1 MSNKSTPVRQRIH
14 QFQAH
19 ARGSIEAAS
28 SGSGIRTPAATAA
41 VAAGGLR
48 RKVLGRTPKRS
59 AEKQIHLQ
67 TPTQA
72 AASTEQL
79 LNTAFSSGIA
89 TPQPKPKPTAL
100 NACYTPSSLYRSA
113 GKGPITPLRQYHA
126 TPGSKSA
133 SRAKESKDA
142 AMAESFHSIAE
153 ESNMMVAVRVRPL
166 NALECTRA
174 SVTNVVQVHGSNELT
189 VQAGS
194 SADATAGVTHFFSYD
209 QVYYS
214 CDPERKNYAD
224 QVAVFAG
231 TAQPLIDTAFEG
243 YNACLFAYGQTGSGK
258 SYSMMGIEGLD
269 DAALDGNAPHAEAGI
284 IPRFC
289 HELFRRID
297 AVKDQLQ
304 VEVEVSY
311 FEIYNEKIH
320 DLLSVQQA
328 LAAVPDT
335 PVQRQ
340 ALKVREHP
348 IFGPY
353 VVDLSAHSVDSYS
366 ALRNWL
372 AVGNSQRATASTAMN
387 DKSSRSHS
395 IFNIVLNLTDLS
407 SDDGMSSDTD
417 SGTVASLRQTRRSK
431 ISLVDLAGSERIS
444 VSGSNGE
451 RIREGVSIN
460 KSLLTLGKVIAAL
473 ADSRKTGGT
482 ATPHT
487 FVPYRESVLTWLL
500 RENLGGNSKTVM
512 LATISP
518 ASLHADETLAT
529 LRYACKARSIVNRV
543 KVNESPHDKI
553 IRDLRAEVDRL
564 KSLRNEYERQR
575 RLSANNNNPPAPRKI
590 IIETSV
596 DDGEVE
602 ALRQQLAER
611 ERELNR
617 AQKSWMEKLKE
628 AEDLRKTELRMLKR
642 KGLAL
647 ELTAEQKQA
656 CLVNLTADPM
666 LSGTLFYLLP
676 PGLVRIGRGRLPGAS
691 SSGSLPD
698 IVLDGPLVALQH
710 CTIEHERPGKL
721 FVSPGSE
728 DFETYVNGELLQERR
743 QLFHGD
749 RLVIGGSHYFRISNP
764 FCSQRAKAEQQLV
777 DFQLAHQEI
786 LQKQEEQLRS
796 ELEAEKR
803 AALSRIEQERVQHAR
818 DFEER
823 LQCLELEQFKYKCNS
838 EMLETERLAL
848 AQQQQ
853 QQLQQAE
860 MPSHMSTPA
869 QKSTLLEDIQ
879 RIMLNPSEES
889 LHKTQLMVKE
899 ATQRCRQLGLK
910 HLEFRQTQSPDEF
923 GLLRTVILVVD
934 KQQSLKAEWPI
945 ARLGVWLDLQR
956 DAGPPSSSSSKT
968 ASSAS
973 TIFESVEVDWQPLD
987 AELNETLSDTHNSSR
1002 IALNLSAMKDVLLK
1016 QPLKRVLSATPH
1028 QTSTPAKQSPASGS
1042 PSAKLAQHTKR
1053 LLTYDLEED
1062 FQPAQNFPLLAQQEL
1077 HVMQRAAQR
1086 LRRHCDQTLRERE
1099 NQPVA
1104 GELAANLQDALA
1116 RLDNVLHGM
1125 HSCLAQSAEAAT
1137 TVTSPSKAQKAV
1149 RFLID

>member
-1 MSNKSTPVRQRIH
+1 MSHKSTPVRQRIQ
-14 QFQAH
+14 QFQT
-19 ARGSIEAAS
+19 RGKSTPAAS
-28 SGSGIRTPAATAA
+28 STSTSSSSDAK
-41 VAAGGLR
+41 GLR
-48 RKVLGRTPKRS
+48 RKVLTRTPRQS
-59 AEKQIHLQ
+59 GEHR
-67 TPTQA
+67 P
-72 AASTEQL
+72 EQL
-79 LNTAFSSGIA
+79 LNTAFSGSS
-89 TPQPKPKPTAL
+89 TPRMAQQAPRPKPTAL
-100 NACYTPSSLYRSA
+100 NACYTPSSLYRNTHGGGNTPSRTKTPA
-113 GKGPITPLRQYHA
+113 TKGRE
-126 TPGSKSA
+126 
-133 SRAKESKDA
+133 RE
-142 AMAESFHSIAE
+142 AMAESFQSVSE
-153 ESNMMVAVRVRPL
+153 ESNMIVAVRVRPL
-166 NALECTRA
+166 NALECTRGQ
-174 SVTNVVQVHGSNELT
+174 VTNVVQVHGNSNELT

-194 SADATAGVTHFFSYD
+194 SADASAGVTHFFSYD
-209 QVYYS
+209 EVYYS
-214 CDPERKNYAD
+214 CDPERKNFAC
-224 QVAVFAG
+224 QAKVFDG
-231 TAQPLIDTAFEG
+231 TARPLIDTAFEG

-258 SYSMMGIEGLD
+258 SYSMMGIEALD
-269 DAALDGNAPHAEAGI
+269 DAALDGGPPHDEAGI

-289 HELFRRID
+289 HELFRRIE
-297 AVKDQLQ
+297 ALKQQQQLQ

-320 DLLSVQQA
+320 DLLSVQH
-328 LAAVPDT
+328 AAAASAEST
-335 PVQRQ
+335 PVHQQQRP

-395 IFNIVLNLTDLS
+395 IFNIVLNLTDLT
-407 SDDGMSSDTD
+407 SDDGLSSDTD
-417 SGTVASLRQTRRSK
+417 SGTVSSLRQTRRSK

-473 ADSRKTGGT
+473 ADSRKAGGGGP
-482 ATPHT
+482 AGSGTPST

-518 ASLHADETLAT
+518 ASLHVDETLAT

-575 RLSANNNNPPAPRKI
+575 RISGSSNNPVPRKI

-596 DDGEVE
+596 DDTEVD

-628 AEDLRKTELRMLKR
+628 AEDQRKSELRLLKR
-642 KGLAL
+642 RGLAL

-656 CLVNLTADPM
+656 CLVNLTADPI

-676 PGLVRIGRGRLPGAS
+676 QGLVRIGRGRLPGS
-691 SSGSLPD
+691 SNSQPD

-710 CTIEHERPGKL
+710 CTIEHERGGKL
-721 FVSPGSE
+721 FVTPGSE

-764 FCSQRAKAEQQLV
+764 FCSQRGKAEQLV

-786 LQKQEEQLRS
+786 LQKQEQQLRS

-803 AALSRIEQERVQHAR
+803 AALTRIEQERAQHAR

-838 EMLETERLAL
+838 EMLETERQALAL
-848 AQQQQ
+848 AQQEHHTP
-853 QQLQQAE
+853 LKENAE
-860 MPSHMSTPA
+860 ASTPA

-879 RIMLNPSEES
+879 RIMLNPSQES

-899 ATQRCRQLGLK
+899 ATQHCRQLGLP
-910 HLEFRQTQSPDEF
+910 LEFRQTQTPDEF
-923 GLLRTVILVVD
+923 GLLRTVILILD
-934 KQQSLKAEWPI
+934 KQKGLKAEWPT
-945 ARLGVWLDLQR
+945 ARLGVWLDMVR
-956 DAGPPSSSSSKT
+956 DNAEQGKLT
-968 ASSAS
+968 AR
-973 TIFESVEVDWQPLD
+973 TIFQSVEVDWEPLD
-987 AELNETLSDTHNSSR
+987 ADLNETLSETHNSSR
-1002 IALNLSAMKDVLLK
+1002 IALNLSAMKDVLLNK
-1016 QPLKRVLSATPH
+1016 PLKRLLNVSSGSGNSTPR
-1028 QTSTPAKQSPASGS
+1028 QTSTPTGKTPVS
-1042 PSAKLAQHTKR
+1042 PSPGSKLVQYTKR
-1053 LLTYDLEED
+1053 LLTYDPEETPGTGAGSS
-1062 FQPAQNFPLLAQQEL
+1062 FNVLVHQEL
-1077 HVMQRAAQR
+1077 QMMQRAAQR
-1086 LRRHCDQTLRERE
+1086 LHRHCESALVERE
-1099 NQPVA
+1099 N
-1104 GELAANLQDALA
+1104 LQDSGVLAVSLQEALT
-1116 RLDNVLHGM
+1116 RLDSVLHGM
-1125 HSCLAQSAEAAT
+1125 RSSLAQAEAAAAAGA
-1137 TVTSPSKAQKAV
+1137 TSPTKTPKAV

>member
-19 ARGSIEAAS
+19 ARGSMEAHG
-28 SGSGIRTPAATAA
+28 SGSGTKTPATNAA
-41 VAAGGLR
+41 GLR
-48 RKVLGRTPKRS
+48 RKVLCRTPNKRS
-59 AEKQIHLQ
+59 AEKQMLLGH
-67 TPTQA
+67 TQA
-72 AASTEQL
+72 EQL

-89 TPQPKPKPTAL
+89 TPIPQPKPKPTAL
-100 NACYTPSSLYRSA
+100 NACYTPSSLYRNP
-113 GKGPITPLRQYHA
+113 GKTTPLRQQQHQQQ
-126 TPGSKSA
+126 TPGCKSA
-133 SRAKESKDA
+133 SKAKDKE
-142 AMAESFHSIAE
+142 AMMMDSFHSIAE
-153 ESNMMVAVRVRPL
+153 ESNMIVTVRVRPL
-166 NALECTRA
+166 NTLECTRGN
-174 SVTNVVQVHGSNELT
+174 VTNVVHVHGDNELT
-189 VQAGS
+189 VQSGS
-194 SADATAGVTHFFSYD
+194 SADASAGVTHFFSYD

-224 QVAVFAG
+224 QLAVFAG
-231 TAQPLIDTAFEG
+231 TAQPLIDTAFDG

-258 SYSMMGIEGLD
+258 SYSMMGIEALD

-297 AVKDQLQ
+297 AVKDHLQ
-304 VEVEVSY
+304 VVEVEVSY

-320 DLLSVQQA
+320 DLLSVQHA
-328 LAAVPDT
+328 MASAPDT
-335 PVQRQ
+335 PQQRQ

-417 SGTVASLRQTRRSK
+417 SGTVTLRQTRRSK

-473 ADSRKTGGT
+473 ADSRKAGGA
-482 ATPHT
+482 ATPST

-553 IRDLRAEVDRL
+553 IRDLRAEVERL

-575 RLSANNNNPPAPRKI
+575 RLSSNNNPPAPRKI

-596 DDGEVE
+596 DDTEVE

-628 AEDLRKTELRMLKR
+628 AEDLRKSELRLLKR

-656 CLVNLTADPM
+656 CLVNLAADPM

-676 PGLVRIGRGRLPGAS
+676 PGIVHIGRGRLPGAATNA
-691 SSGSLPD
+691 LPD

-710 CTIEHERPGKL
+710 CIIEHERSGKL

-728 DFETYVNGELLQERR
+728 DFETYVNGELLAERR

-764 FCSQRAKAEQQLV
+764 FCSQRGKAEKLLV
-777 DFQLAHQEI
+777 DFQLAHQEV
-786 LQKQEEQLRS
+786 LQKQEQQLRC

-803 AALSRIEQERVQHAR
+803 AALTRIEQERVQHAR

-838 EMLETERLAL
+838 EMLETERQAL
-848 AQQQQ
+848 AQQ
-853 QQLQQAE
+853 LQT
-860 MPSHMSTPA
+860 PSRMTSVSTPA

-899 ATQRCRQLGLK
+899 ATQRCRQVGMK
-910 HLEFRQTQSPDEF
+910 HIEFRQTQTPDEF
-923 GLLRTVILVVD
+923 GLLRTVILIVD

-945 ARLGVWLDLQR
+945 ARLTVWLDLQR
-956 DAGPPSSSSSKT
+956 DASSNNESN
-968 ASSAS
+968 
-973 TIFESVEVDWQPLD
+973 IFQSVEVDWQPLD
-987 AELNETLSDTHNSSR
+987 AELNETLNDTHNSSR

-1016 QPLKRVLSATPH
+1016 QPLKRLLNAGCTTNTPY
-1028 QTSTPAKQSPASGS
+1028 QTSTPAKTPASTS
-1042 PSAKLAQHTKR
+1042 PSSNLAQYTKR
-1053 LLTYDLEED
+1053 LLTYDLDE
-1062 FQPAQNFPLLAQQEL
+1062 QPVSNSCNFPQLAQQEL
-1077 HVMQRAAQR
+1077 QIMQRAAHR
-1086 LRRHCDQTLRERE
+1086 LRRHCEQSIRERE
-1099 NQPVA
+1099 NQPDA
-1104 GELAANLQDALA
+1104 GELAVNLQDALS
-1116 RLDNVLHGM
+1116 RLDVVLHGM
-1125 HSCLAQSAEAAT
+1125 HSSLAQTTEAIAA
-1137 TVTSPSKAQKAV
+1137 TSPSKAQKAV

>member
-1 MSNKSTPVRQRIH
+1 MSNKSTPVRQRIQ
-14 QFQAH
+14 QFQT
-19 ARGSIEAAS
+19 RGSHKS
-28 SGSGIRTPAATAA
+28 TPASEIK
-41 VAAGGLR
+41 GLR
-48 RKVLGRTPKRS
+48 KKVLMTRTEDRDRDRPD
-59 AEKQIHLQ
+59 
-67 TPTQA
+67 
-72 AASTEQL
+72 QL
-79 LNTAFSSGIA
+79 LNTAFSGS
-89 TPQPKPKPTAL
+89 TPTPKPKPTAL
-100 NACYTPSSLYRSA
+100 NACYTPSSLYRN
-113 GKGPITPLRQYHA
+113 TN
-126 TPGSKSA
+126 TPGRSKTPATGKSSC
-133 SRAKESKDA
+133 SRPKDRDSL
-142 AMAESFHSIAE
+142 MDSCLSVSE
-153 ESNMMVAVRVRPL
+153 ESNMIVAVRVRPL
-166 NALECTRA
+166 NALECTRGQ
-174 SVTNVVQVHGSNELT
+174 VTNVVQVHGNSNELT

-194 SADATAGVTHFFSYD
+194 SADSSAGVTHFFSYD

-214 CDPERKNYAD
+214 CDPERRNFACQAK
-224 QVAVFAG
+224 VFDG
-231 TAQPLIDTAFEG
+231 TARPLIDTAFEG

-258 SYSMMGIEGLD
+258 SYSMMGIEALD
-269 DAALDGNAPHAEAGI
+269 DAALDGGPPHDEAGI

-289 HELFRRID
+289 HELFRRIE
-297 AVKDQLQ
+297 AVKAKEQLQ

-320 DLLSVQQA
+320 DLLSVQH
-328 LAAVPDT
+328 AAAASGEST
-335 PVQRQ
+335 PVQQNQPQQRP

-407 SDDGMSSDTD
+407 SDDGLSSDTD
-417 SGTVASLRQTRRSK
+417 SGTVNSLRQTRRSK

-473 ADSRKTGGT
+473 ADSRKASGNGPLGSGT
-482 ATPHT
+482 PST

-518 ASLHADETLAT
+518 ASLHVDETLAT

-575 RLSANNNNPPAPRKI
+575 RLSGNSNNPVPRKI

-596 DDGEVE
+596 DETEVE

-611 ERELNR
+611 ERELSR

-628 AEDLRKTELRMLKR
+628 AEDQRKSELRVLKR
-642 KGLAL
+642 RGLAL

-656 CLVNLTADPM
+656 CLVNLTADPI

-676 PGLVRIGRGRLPGAS
+676 QGVVRIGRGRLPGGGAS
-691 SSGSLPD
+691 SQPD

-710 CTIEHERPGKL
+710 CTIEHERGGKL
-721 FVSPGSE
+721 FVIPGSE
-728 DFETYVNGELLQERR
+728 DFETYVNGELVEDRR

-764 FCSQRAKAEQQLV
+764 FCPQRGKSDRPV

-786 LQKQEEQLRS
+786 LQKQEQQLRS

-803 AALSRIEQERVQHAR
+803 AALTRIEQERAQHAR

-838 EMLETERLAL
+838 EMLETERKAL
-848 AQQQQ
+848 AQQQEHTPLREQ
-853 QQLQQAE
+853 DAA
-860 MPSHMSTPA
+860 STPA
-869 QKSTLLEDIQ
+869 HKSTILEDIQ

-899 ATQRCRQLGLK
+899 ATQHCRQLDLP
-910 HLEFRQTQSPDEF
+910 LEFRQTQSPDEF
-923 GLLRTVILVVD
+923 GLLRTVIVILD
-934 KQQSLKAEWPI
+934 KQRGLKAEWPT
-945 ARLGVWLDLQR
+945 ARLGVWLDLVR
-956 DAGPPSSSSSKT
+956 DSTEQQVKLNAR
-968 ASSAS
+968 
-973 TIFESVEVDWQPLD
+973 TIFQSVEVDWEPLD
-987 AELNETLSDTHNSSR
+987 ADLNETLSDTHNSSR
-1002 IALNLSAMKDVLLK
+1002 IALNLSAMKDVLLNK
-1016 QPLKRVLSATPH
+1016 PLKRLLNVSSASNSPR
-1028 QTSTPAKQSPASGS
+1028 QTSTPSPGS
-1042 PSAKLAQHTKR
+1042 QLVQYTKR
-1053 LLTYDLEED
+1053 LLTYDPEETPGSQRS
-1062 FQPAQNFPLLAQQEL
+1062 FTALVRQEL
-1077 HVMQRAAQR
+1077 QMMQHSAQRMQRHCEAA
-1086 LRRHCDQTLRERE
+1086 LLERE
-1099 NQPVA
+1099 NQQDSGVLAVSLQEHLVRLETMLNGMQSSLVRAEVA
-1104 GELAANLQDALA
+1104 A
-1116 RLDNVLHGM
+1116 
-1125 HSCLAQSAEAAT
+1125 SS
-1137 TVTSPSKAQKAV
+1137 TSPTKTQKAV

>member
-19 ARGSIEAAS
+19 SRGSMEAH
-28 SGSGIRTPAATAA
+28 GSGTKTPATTAA
-41 VAAGGLR
+41 GLR
-48 RKVLGRTPKRS
+48 RKVLCRTPNIRN
-59 AEKQIHLQ
+59 AEQQQQGHPQ
-67 TPTQA
+67 
-72 AASTEQL
+72 TEQL
-79 LNTAFSSGIA
+79 LNTAFTA
-89 TPQPKPKPTAL
+89 TPIPQPKPKPTAL
-100 NACYTPSSLYRSA
+100 NACYTPSSLYRNP
-113 GKGPITPLRQYHA
+113 GKTTPMRHQQHH
-126 TPGSKSA
+126 TPASKSA
-133 SRAKESKDA
+133 SKVKEKDA
-142 AMAESFHSIAE
+142 MMMDSFHSISE
-153 ESNMMVAVRVRPL
+153 ESNMIVTVRVRPL
-166 NALECTRA
+166 NTLECTRGN
-174 SVTNVVQVHGSNELT
+174 VTNVVHVHGPNELT
-189 VQAGS
+189 VQSGS
-194 SADATAGVTHFFSYD
+194 SADASAGVTHFFSYD
-209 QVYYS
+209 QVYFS

-224 QVAVFAG
+224 QQAVFAG
-231 TAQPLIDTAFEG
+231 TAQPLIDTAFDG

-258 SYSMMGIEGLD
+258 SYSMMGIEALD

-304 VEVEVSY
+304 VVEVEVSY

-320 DLLSVQQA
+320 DLLSVQHA
-328 LAAVPDT
+328 LTSAQDT
-335 PVQRQ
+335 PQQRQ

-417 SGTVASLRQTRRSK
+417 SGTVTLRQTRRSK

-473 ADSRKTGGT
+473 ADTRKAGGS
-482 ATPHT
+482 ATPST

-575 RLSANNNNPPAPRKI
+575 RLSANNNPPAPRKI

-596 DDGEVE
+596 DDTEVE

-617 AQKSWMEKLKE
+617 AQKTWMEKLKE
-628 AEDLRKTELRMLKR
+628 AEDLRKSELRLLKR

-656 CLVNLTADPM
+656 CLVNLAADPM

-676 PGLVRIGRGRLPGAS
+676 YGTVLIGRGRLPGAATNA
-691 SSGSLPD
+691 LPD

-710 CTIEHERPGKL
+710 CVIEHERSGKL

-728 DFETYVNGELLQERR
+728 DFETFVNGELLEERR
-743 QLFHGD
+743 QLYHGD

-764 FCSQRAKAEQQLV
+764 FCSQRGKAEQLLV
-777 DFQLAHQEI
+777 DFQLAHQEV
-786 LQKQEEQLRS
+786 LQKQEQQLRC

-803 AALSRIEQERVQHAR
+803 AALTRIEQERVQHAR

-838 EMLETERLAL
+838 EMLETERQAL
-848 AQQQQ
+848 AQQ
-853 QQLQQAE
+853 LQT
-860 MPSHMSTPA
+860 PSRMNSVSTPA

-899 ATQRCRQLGLK
+899 ATQRCRQVGLK
-910 HLEFRQTQSPDEF
+910 HIEFRQTQTPDEF
-923 GLLRTVILVVD
+923 GLLRTVILIVD

-945 ARLGVWLDLQR
+945 ARLTVWLDLQR
-956 DAGPPSSSSSKT
+956 ETSSQ
-968 ASSAS
+968 SAS
-973 TIFESVEVDWQPLD
+973 NIFQSVEVDWQPLD
-987 AELNETLSDTHNSSR
+987 AELNETLNDTHNSSR

-1016 QPLKRVLSATPH
+1016 QPLKRLLNAGSSSSNSNTPH
-1028 QTSTPAKQSPASGS
+1028 QTSTPAKTPASAS
-1042 PSAKLAQHTKR
+1042 PSSKLVQYTKR
-1053 LLTYDLEED
+1053 LLTYDLEE
-1062 FQPAQNFPLLAQQEL
+1062 QPESNSCHLPQLAQQEL
-1077 HVMQRAAQR
+1077 QIMQRAAHR
-1086 LRRHCDQTLRERE
+1086 LRRHCEQSMRERE
-1099 NQPVA
+1099 NQPDA
-1104 GELAANLQDALA
+1104 GELAVNLQEALA
-1116 RLDNVLHGM
+1116 RLDVVLHGM
-1125 HSCLAQSAEAAT
+1125 HSSLAQSAATEAVAA
-1137 TVTSPSKAQKAV
+1137 TSPSKAQKAV

>member
-1 MSNKSTPVRQRIH
+1 MSNKSTPVRQRIQ
-14 QFQAH
+14 QFQT
-19 ARGSIEAAS
+19 RGPQKSTPALV
-28 SGSGIRTPAATAA
+28 GSG
-41 VAAGGLR
+41 LR
-48 RKVLGRTPKRS
+48 KKVLMTRTEDRDRDRPD
-59 AEKQIHLQ
+59 Q
-67 TPTQA
+67 
-72 AASTEQL
+72 
-79 LNTAFSSGIA
+79 LNTAFSGS

-100 NACYTPSSLYRSA
+100 NACYTPSSLYRNN
-113 GKGPITPLRQYHA
+113 TH
-126 TPGSKSA
+126 TPGRPKTPGTGKSSC
-133 SRAKESKDA
+133 SRAKDRDSLMESCLSVSED
-142 AMAESFHSIAE
+142 
-153 ESNMMVAVRVRPL
+153 SNMIVAVRVRPL
-166 NALECTRA
+166 NALECTRGQ
-174 SVTNVVQVHGSNELT
+174 VTNVVQVHGNSNELT

-194 SADATAGVTHFFSYD
+194 SADSSAGVTHFFSYD

-214 CDPERKNYAD
+214 CDPERNNYAC
-224 QVAVFAG
+224 QVKVFEG
-231 TAQPLIDTAFEG
+231 TARPLIDTAFEG

-258 SYSMMGIEGLD
+258 SYSMMGIEALD
-269 DAALDGNAPHAEAGI
+269 DAALDGGPPHAEAGI

-289 HELFRRID
+289 HELFRRIE
-297 AVKDQLQ
+297 AVKRQEQLQ

-320 DLLSVQQA
+320 DLLSVQH
-328 LAAVPDT
+328 AAASASGEST
-335 PVQRQ
+335 PVQQQQQQRP

-407 SDDGMSSDTD
+407 SDDGLSSDTD
-417 SGTVASLRQTRRSK
+417 SGTVSSLRQTRRSK

-473 ADSRKTGGT
+473 ADSRKASGNGPQGSGT
-482 ATPHT
+482 PNT

-575 RLSANNNNPPAPRKI
+575 RLSGNNNNPVPRKI

-596 DDGEVE
+596 DETEVE

-628 AEDLRKTELRMLKR
+628 AEDQRKSELRVLKR
-642 KGLAL
+642 RGLAL

-656 CLVNLTADPM
+656 CLVNLTADPI

-676 PGLVRIGRGRLPGAS
+676 QGLVRIGRGRLPG
-691 SSGSLPD
+691 GSANSQPD

-710 CTIEHERPGKL
+710 CSIEHERGGKL
-721 FVSPGSE
+721 FVTPGSE

-764 FCSQRAKAEQQLV
+764 FCSQRGKAEHPV

-786 LQKQEEQLRS
+786 LQKQEQQLRL

-803 AALSRIEQERVQHAR
+803 AALTRIEQERAQHAR

-838 EMLETERLAL
+838 EMLETERQAL
-848 AQQQQ
+848 AQQQEHTP
-853 QQLQQAE
+853 LRQADAAA
-860 MPSHMSTPA
+860 STPA
-869 QKSTLLEDIQ
+869 QKSTILEDIQ

-899 ATQRCRQLGLK
+899 ATQRCRQLDLP
-910 HLEFRQTQSPDEF
+910 LEFRQTQTPDEF
-923 GLLRTVILVVD
+923 GLLRTVILILD
-934 KQQSLKAEWPI
+934 KQRGLKAEWPT
-945 ARLGVWLDLQR
+945 ARLGVWLDLVREQQQEKLN
-956 DAGPPSSSSSKT
+956 AK
-968 ASSAS
+968 
-973 TIFESVEVDWQPLD
+973 TIFQSVEVDWEPLD
-987 AELNETLSDTHNSSR
+987 ADLNETLSDTHNSSR
-1002 IALNLSAMKDVLLK
+1002 IALNLSAMKDVLLNK
-1016 QPLKRVLSATPH
+1016 PLKRLLNVSGSSNTP
-1028 QTSTPAKQSPASGS
+1028 SPASQ
-1042 PSAKLAQHTKR
+1042 LVQYTKR
-1053 LLTYDLEED
+1053 LLTYDPEETPGSQSS
-1062 FQPAQNFPLLAQQEL
+1062 FTALVHQEL
-1077 HVMQRAAQR
+1077 QVMQRSAQR
-1086 LRRHCDQTLRERE
+1086 LQRHCERALLERE
-1099 NQPVA
+1099 NQQDGGV
-1104 GELAANLQDALA
+1104 LAVSIQEALSRLDTVLNGMHTSLA
-1116 RLDNVLHGM
+1116 R
-1125 HSCLAQSAEAAT
+1125 AEATAN
-1137 TVTSPSKAQKAV
+1137 VTSPTKTQKAV

>member
-1 MSNKSTPVRQRIH
+1 MSNKSTPVQQRIH
-14 QFQAH
+14 QFQAR
-19 ARGSIEAAS
+19 ARGSFGA
-28 SGSGIRTPAATAA
+28 SGSATKTPAT
-41 VAAGGLR
+41 VAAGLR
-48 RKVLGRTPKRS
+48 RKVLTRTPKRS
-59 AEKQIHLQ
+59 AEK
-67 TPTQA
+67 PA
-72 AASTEQL
+72 ADQL

-89 TPQPKPKPTAL
+89 TPKPRPTAL
-100 NACYTPSSLYRSA
+100 NACYTPSSLYR
-113 GKGPITPLRQYHA
+113 KTTPCHSSSSSINIGNSHNNA
-126 TPGSKSA
+126 KKSA
-133 SRAKESKDA
+133 SKAKDKDA
-142 AMAESFHSIAE
+142 MTESFHSVAE
-153 ESNMMVAVRVRPL
+153 ESNMIVAVRVRPL
-166 NALECTRA
+166 NAAECQRA
-174 SVTNVVQVHGSNELT
+174 SVTNVVQVHGNNELS
-189 VQAGS
+189 VHAGS
-194 SADATAGVTHFFSYD
+194 SADASAGFSHFFSYD

-214 CDPERKNYAD
+214 CDPDRKNYAD
-224 QVAVFAG
+224 QLAVFAG

-269 DAALDGNAPHAEAGI
+269 DAALDGNAPHVEAGI

-297 AVKDQLQ
+297 AVKQQLQ

-328 LAAVPDT
+328 MAALPDT

-407 SDDGMSSDTD
+407 SDGSDDMSSDTD
-417 SGTVASLRQTRRSK
+417 SGTVVSLRQTRRSK

-473 ADSRKTGGT
+473 ADSRKVGGN
-482 ATPHT
+482 ATPST

-575 RLSANNNNPPAPRKI
+575 RLSASNNNPPAPRKI

-596 DDGEVE
+596 DDSEVE

-628 AEDLRKTELRMLKR
+628 AEDQRKSELRLLKR

-656 CLVNLTADPM
+656 CLVNLTDDPM

-676 PGLVRIGRGRLPGAS
+676 PGIVRIGRGRAPGAPAN
-691 SSGSLPD
+691 SLPD

-710 CTIEHERPGKL
+710 CSIEHDRSGRL
-721 FVSPGSE
+721 YVTPGSE
-728 DFETYVNGELLQERR
+728 DFETYVNGELLQQRR
-743 QLFHGD
+743 PLYHGD

-764 FCSQRAKAEQQLV
+764 FCSQRGKAEQLHV

-786 LQKQEEQLRS
+786 LQKQEQQLRD

-803 AALSRIEQERVQHAR
+803 AALTRIEQEREQHAR

-838 EMLETERLAL
+838 EMLETERQAL
-848 AQQQQ
+848 AQQQLKQ
-853 QQLQQAE
+853 ST
-860 MPSHMSTPA
+860 PSYDLTTTPA

-899 ATQRCRQLGLK
+899 ATQRCRQLGLQ
-910 HLEFRQTQSPDEF
+910 HLEFRQTQTPDEF
-923 GLLRTVILVVD
+923 GLLRTVILIVD
-934 KQQSLKAEWPI
+934 KQRSLKAEWPI
-945 ARLGVWLDLQR
+945 GRLTVWLDMQR
-956 DAGPPSSSSSKT
+956 DAPPSCD
-968 ASSAS
+968 ASNV
-973 TIFESVEVDWQPLD
+973 FDSVEIDWEPMD
-987 AELNETLSDTHNSSR
+987 AALNETLNDTQNSSR
-1002 IALNLSAMKDVLLK
+1002 IALNLSAMKDALLK
-1016 QPLKRVLSATPH
+1016 QPFKRLLSANNTP
-1028 QTSTPAKQSPASGS
+1028 QQSSTNSS
-1042 PSAKLAQHTKR
+1042 PSSKLAMYTKR
-1053 LLTYDLEED
+1053 LLTYDLEEEMQQHQQQHPHQ
-1062 FQPAQNFPLLAQQEL
+1062 FPANSSSNLAQLAQHEL
-1077 HVMQRAAQR
+1077 QLMQRSAQR
-1086 LRRHCDQTLRERE
+1086 LRRHCEQAQQERE
-1099 NQPVA
+1099 NQSDA
-1104 GELAANLQDALA
+1104 GCQADQLQEALN
-1116 RLDNVLHGM
+1116 RLDSVLLSM
-1125 HSCLAQSAEAAT
+1125 HSCLGTMQST
-1137 TVTSPSKAQKAV
+1137 DVSSPTKAQKAV

>member
-1 MSNKSTPVRQRIH
+1 MSNKSTPVRQRIQ
-14 QFQAH
+14 QFQTRAKLTK
-19 ARGSIEAAS
+19 GLS
-28 SGSGIRTPAATAA
+28 RTP
-41 VAAGGLR
+41 R
-48 RKVLGRTPKRS
+48 PSEERP
-59 AEKQIHLQ
+59 EK
-67 TPTQA
+67 
-72 AASTEQL
+72 L
-79 LNTAFSSGIA
+79 LNTAFSGS
-89 TPQPKPKPTAL
+89 TPQLSQMQSQPKPKPTAL
-100 NACYTPSSLYRSA
+100 NACYTPSSLYRNA
-113 GKGPITPLRQYHA
+113 NGNTNTPGRTK
-126 TPGSKSA
+126 TPGSK
-133 SRAKESKDA
+133 RKLKDS
-142 AMAESFHSIAE
+142 MMDSFHSVSE
-153 ESNMMVAVRVRPL
+153 ESNMIVAVRVRPL
-166 NALECTRA
+166 NALECTRGQ
-174 SVTNVVQVHGSNELT
+174 VTNVVQVHGNSNELT
-189 VQAGS
+189 VRSGS
-194 SADATAGVTHFFSYD
+194 SADTSAGVTHFFSYD

-214 CDPERKNYAD
+214 CDPENKNYAC
-224 QVAVFAG
+224 QAKVFDG
-231 TAQPLIDTAFEG
+231 TARPLIDTAFEG

-258 SYSMMGIEGLD
+258 SYSMMGIEALD
-269 DAALDGNAPHAEAGI
+269 DAALDGGPPHDEAGI

-289 HELFRRID
+289 HELFQRIE
-297 AVKDQLQ
+297 AVKAEQQLQ

-320 DLLSVQQA
+320 DLLSVQH
-328 LAAVPDT
+328 AAAASSDST
-335 PVQRQ
+335 PSHQRAP

-395 IFNIVLNLTDLS
+395 IFNIVLNLTDLT
-407 SDDGMSSDTD
+407 SDDGLSSDTD
-417 SGTVASLRQTRRSK
+417 SGTVKSLRQTRRSK

-473 ADSRKTGGT
+473 ADARKAGGNGPLGSG
-482 ATPHT
+482 TPGT

-575 RLSANNNNPPAPRKI
+575 RLSGNNNNPVPRKI

-596 DDGEVE
+596 DETEVD

-611 ERELNR
+611 ERELSR

-628 AEDLRKTELRMLKR
+628 AEDQRKSELRLLKR
-642 KGLAL
+642 RGLAL
-647 ELTAEQKQA
+647 ELTAGEKQA
-656 CLVNLTADPM
+656 CLVNLTADPI

-676 PGLVRIGRGRLPGAS
+676 PGIVRIGRGRLPGS
-691 SSGSLPD
+691 SNSQPD

-710 CTIEHERPGKL
+710 CSIEHERGGKL
-721 FVSPGSE
+721 HVIPGSE

-743 QLFHGD
+743 HLLHGD

-764 FCSQRAKAEQQLV
+764 FCSERGKAEQPV

-786 LQKQEEQLRS
+786 LQKQEQQLRS
-796 ELEAEKR
+796 ELEAEKK
-803 AALSRIEQERVQHAR
+803 AALTRIEQERVQHAR

-838 EMLETERLAL
+838 EMLETERQALAL
-848 AQQQQ
+848 AQQE
-853 QQLQQAE
+853 QLTPLKGRE
-860 MPSHMSTPA
+860 SELSTPA

-899 ATQRCRQLGLK
+899 ATQRCRQLGL
-910 HLEFRQTQSPDEF
+910 HLEFRQTQTPDEF
-923 GLLRTVILVVD
+923 GLLRTVILILD
-934 KQQSLKAEWPI
+934 KQRALKAEWPT
-945 ARLGVWLDLQR
+945 ARLGVWLDLLR
-956 DAGPPSSSSSKT
+956 DSAEQQGKPT
-968 ASSAS
+968 ARN
-973 TIFESVEVDWQPLD
+973 IFQSVEVDWEPLD
-987 AELNETLSDTHNSSR
+987 ADLNATLSETHNSSR
-1002 IALNLSAMKDVLLK
+1002 IALNLSAMKEVLLNK
-1016 QPLKRVLSATPH
+1016 PLQRLLNASGNSNNLR
-1028 QTSTPAKQSPASGS
+1028 QTSTPTGMTPVS
-1042 PSAKLAQHTKR
+1042 PSPGSKLVQYTKR
-1053 LLTYDLEED
+1053 LLTYDPEET
-1062 FQPAQNFPLLAQQEL
+1062 PATSQATNFSTLVQQEL
-1077 HVMQRAAQR
+1077 QVMQRSAQR
-1086 LRRHCDQTLRERE
+1086 MQRHCESALVERE
-1099 NQPVA
+1099 NFQDSGV
-1104 GELAANLQDALA
+1104 LAVSLQEALA
-1116 RLDNVLHGM
+1116 RLDSVLHGM
-1125 HSCLAQSAEAAT
+1125 RSSLAQAEAAASAGAQ
-1137 TVTSPSKAQKAV
+1137 SPTKTHKAV

>member
-1 MSNKSTPVRQRIH
+1 MNNKSTPVRQRIQ
-14 QFQAH
+14 QFQT
-19 ARGSIEAAS
+19 RGGQKSTPSSDAS
-28 SGSGIRTPAATAA
+28 A
-41 VAAGGLR
+41 LR
-48 RKVLGRTPKRS
+48 RKVLTRTPRQS
-59 AEKQIHLQ
+59 GEDRQDQ
-67 TPTQA
+67 
-72 AASTEQL
+72 QL
-79 LNTAFSSGIA
+79 LNTAFSGT
-89 TPQPKPKPTAL
+89 TPQPQLKPKSTAL
-100 NACYTPSSLYRSA
+100 NACYTPSSLYRNS
-113 GKGPITPLRQYHA
+113 H
-126 TPGSKSA
+126 TPGRTRTPGGMSSGSKQ
-133 SRAKESKDA
+133 KDKDL
-142 AMAESFHSIAE
+142 MVESFHSVSE
-153 ESNMMVAVRVRPL
+153 ESNMIVAVRVRPL
-166 NALECTRA
+166 NALECTRGQ
-174 SVTNVVQVHGSNELT
+174 VTNVVQVHGDSNELT
-189 VQAGS
+189 VQAGC
-194 SADATAGVTHFFSYD
+194 SADASAGVTHFFSYD

-214 CDPERKNYAD
+214 CDPERKNYAG
-224 QVAVFAG
+224 QAKVFEG
-231 TAQPLIDTAFEG
+231 TARPLIDTAFDG

-258 SYSMMGIEGLD
+258 SYSMMGIEALD
-269 DAALDGNAPHAEAGI
+269 DAALDGGPPHDEAGI

-289 HELFRRID
+289 HELFRRIEE
-297 AVKDQLQ
+297 VKAHQQLQ

-320 DLLSVQQA
+320 DLLSVQHA
-328 LAAVPDT
+328 TTAAGDST
-335 PVQRQ
+335 PVQQQRP

-395 IFNIVLNLTDLS
+395 IFNIVLNLTNLS
-407 SDDGMSSDTD
+407 SGDEGLSSSDTD
-417 SGTVASLRQTRRSK
+417 SGTVNSLRQTRRSK

-473 ADSRKTGGT
+473 ADSRKAVGNSQMGNGT
-482 ATPHT
+482 PTT

-575 RLSANNNNPPAPRKI
+575 RLSGNNNNNPVPRKI

-596 DDGEVE
+596 DDTEVE

-611 ERELNR
+611 ERELSR

-628 AEDLRKTELRMLKR
+628 AEDQRKSELRLLKR
-642 KGLAL
+642 RGLAL
-647 ELTAEQKQA
+647 ELTADQKQA
-656 CLVNLTADPM
+656 CLVNLTADPI

-676 PGLVRIGRGRLPGAS
+676 QGLVRIGRGRLPGNS
-691 SSGSLPD
+691 STQPD

-710 CTIEHERPGKL
+710 CNIEHDRSGKL
-721 FVSPGSE
+721 FVTPGSE
-728 DFETYVNGELLQERR
+728 DFETYVNGELLQNRR

-764 FCSQRAKAEQQLV
+764 FCPQRGKTEQPV

-786 LQKQEEQLRS
+786 LQKQEQQLRS

-803 AALSRIEQERVQHAR
+803 AALTRIEQERAQHAR

-838 EMLETERLAL
+838 EILETERQAL
-848 AQQQQ
+848 AQQHQHTA
-853 QQLQQAE
+853 LNEEQAA
-860 MPSHMSTPA
+860 STPA

-899 ATQRCRQLGLK
+899 ATQRCRQLGVQ
-910 HLEFRQTQSPDEF
+910 LEFRQTQTPDEF
-923 GLLRTVILVVD
+923 GLLRTVILILD
-934 KQQSLKAEWPI
+934 KQRGLKAEWPT
-945 ARLGVWLDLQR
+945 ARLGVWLDMVR
-956 DAGPPSSSSSKT
+956 D
-968 ASSAS
+968 SAAELPDKQNARN
-973 TIFESVEVDWQPLD
+973 IFQSVEVDWEPLD
-987 AELNETLSDTHNSSR
+987 ADLNETLSETHNSSR
-1002 IALNLSAMKDVLLK
+1002 IALNLSAMKDVLLNK
-1016 QPLKRVLSATPH
+1016 PLKRLLLNVSGSSNHSPR
-1028 QTSTPAKQSPASGS
+1028 QTSTPSGKTTPIS
-1042 PSAKLAQHTKR
+1042 PSPGSKLVQYTKR
-1053 LLTYDLEED
+1053 LLTYDPEET
-1062 FQPAQNFPLLAQQEL
+1062 PIGHSSNFAAVVNQEL
-1077 HVMQRAAQR
+1077 LMIQRCSQR
-1086 LRRHCDQTLRERE
+1086 LHRQCESALLERE
-1099 NQPVA
+1099 NQQDSGV
-1104 GELAANLQDALA
+1104 LAVSVQEALG
-1116 RLDNVLHGM
+1116 RLDSVLNGIR
-1125 HSCLAQSAEAAT
+1125 SSLAQAEAAAAAAAGGAM
-1137 TVTSPSKAQKAV
+1137 SPTKAQKAV

>member
-1 MSNKSTPVRQRIH
+1 MAHKYDIYFSTNQ
-14 QFQAH
+14 
-19 ARGSIEAAS
+19 
-28 SGSGIRTPAATAA
+28 
-41 VAAGGLR
+41 
-48 RKVLGRTPKRS
+48 
-59 AEKQIHLQ
+59 
-67 TPTQA
+67 
-72 AASTEQL
+72 
-79 LNTAFSSGIA
+79 
-89 TPQPKPKPTAL
+89 
-100 NACYTPSSLYRSA
+100 
-113 GKGPITPLRQYHA
+113 
-126 TPGSKSA
+126 
-133 SRAKESKDA
+133 KESIIIDINL
-142 AMAESFHSIAE
+142 SI
-153 ESNMMVAVRVRPL
+153 
-166 NALECTRA
+166 C
-174 SVTNVVQVHGSNELT
+174 
-189 VQAGS
+189 
-194 SADATAGVTHFFSYD
+194 FS
-209 QVYYS
+209 
-214 CDPERKNYAD
+214 
-224 QVAVFAG
+224 
-231 TAQPLIDTAFEG
+231 
-243 YNACLFAYGQTGSGK
+243 
-258 SYSMMGIEGLD
+258 
-269 DAALDGNAPHAEAGI
+269 
-284 IPRFC
+284 
-289 HELFRRID
+289 
-297 AVKDQLQ
+297 LQ
-304 VEVEVSY
+304 
-311 FEIYNEKIH
+311 
-320 DLLSVQQA
+320 
-328 LAAVPDT
+328 
-335 PVQRQ
+335 
-340 ALKVREHP
+340 
-348 IFGPY
+348 
-353 VVDLSAHSVDSYS
+353 
-366 ALRNWL
+366 
-372 AVGNSQRATASTAMN
+372 
-387 DKSSRSHS
+387 
-395 IFNIVLNLTDLS
+395 
-407 SDDGMSSDTD
+407 
-417 SGTVASLRQTRRSK
+417 
-431 ISLVDLAGSERIS
+431 
-444 VSGSNGE
+444 
-451 RIREGVSIN
+451 
-460 KSLLTLGKVIAAL
+460 
-473 ADSRKTGGT
+473 
-482 ATPHT
+482 
-487 FVPYRESVLTWLL
+487 
-500 RENLGGNSKTVM
+500 ENLGGNSKTVM

-676 PGLVRIGRGRLPGAS
+676 PGIVRIGRGRLPGANPS
-691 SSGSLPD
+691 ALPD
-698 IVLDGPLVALQH
+698 IMLDGPLVALQH
-710 CTIEHERPGKL
+710 CTIEHERSGKL
-721 FVSPGSE
+721 YVTPGSE
-728 DFETYVNGELLQERR
+728 DFETYVNGELLQQRR

-764 FCSQRAKAEQQLV
+764 FCSQRGKTEQQMV

-786 LQKQEEQLRS
+786 LQKQEQQLRS
-796 ELEAEKR
+796 ELEAEKL
-803 AALSRIEQERVQHAR
+803 AALTRIEQERVQHAR

-853 QQLQQAE
+853 EKHVQS
-860 MPSHMSTPA
+860 PSHMSTPA

-899 ATQRCRQLGLK
+899 ATQRCRQLGLQ

-956 DAGPPSSSSSKT
+956 DAPAEKRQTT
-968 ASSAS
+968 AS
-973 TIFESVEVDWQPLD
+973 IFQSVEVDWQPLD
-987 AELNETLSDTHNSSR
+987 AELNETLNDTHNSSR

-1016 QPLKRVLSATPH
+1016 QPLKRILN
-1028 QTSTPAKQSPASGS
+1028 STPAKQAAAS
-1042 PSAKLAQHTKR
+1042 PSPSSKLAQYTKR

-1062 FQPAQNFPLLAQQEL
+1062 FQHSPSQENNFPLLAQQEL
-1077 HVMQRAAQR
+1077 QVMQRAAQR

-1099 NQPVA
+1099 NQPPHT

-1125 HSCLAQSAEAAT
+1125 HSCLAQSAEAAAASSN
-1137 TVTSPSKAQKAV
+1137 VTSPSKAQKAV

>member
-1 MSNKSTPVRQRIH
+1 MSNKSTPVRQRIQ
-14 QFQAH
+14 QFQT
-19 ARGSIEAAS
+19 RGSHKS
-28 SGSGIRTPAATAA
+28 TPASEIS
-41 VAAGGLR
+41 GLR
-48 RKVLGRTPKRS
+48 KKVLMTRTEDHRD
-59 AEKQIHLQ
+59 
-67 TPTQA
+67 
-72 AASTEQL
+72 QL
-79 LNTAFSSGIA
+79 LNTAFNGGNT
-89 TPQPKPKPTAL
+89 TPQPKPKPTSL
-100 NACYTPSSLYRSA
+100 NACYTPSSLYRNA
-113 GKGPITPLRQYHA
+113 NN
-126 TPGSKSA
+126 TPGRTKTPGTGKSSC
-133 SRAKESKDA
+133 SRPKDRDS
-142 AMAESFHSIAE
+142 MMDSCLSVSE
-153 ESNMMVAVRVRPL
+153 ESNMIVAVRVRPL
-166 NALECTRA
+166 NALECTRGQ
-174 SVTNVVQVHGSNELT
+174 VTNVVQVHGNSKELT

-194 SADATAGVTHFFSYD
+194 SADSSAGVTHFFSYD

-214 CDPERKNYAD
+214 CDPERKNYAC
-224 QVAVFAG
+224 QAKVFEG
-231 TAQPLIDTAFEG
+231 TARPLIDTAFEG

-258 SYSMMGIEGLD
+258 SYSMMGIEALD
-269 DAALDGNAPHAEAGI
+269 DAALDGGPPHDEAGI

-289 HELFRRID
+289 HELFRRIE
-297 AVKDQLQ
+297 AVKRTQQLQ

-320 DLLSVQQA
+320 DLLSVQH
-328 LAAVPDT
+328 AAAASGEST
-335 PVQRQ
+335 PVQQQHHQQQQRP

-407 SDDGMSSDTD
+407 SDDALSSDTD
-417 SGTVASLRQTRRSK
+417 SGSTSSLRQTRRSK

-473 ADSRKTGGT
+473 ADSRKASGNGPLGSGT
-482 ATPHT
+482 PST

-575 RLSANNNNPPAPRKI
+575 RLSGNNNNPVPRKI

-596 DDGEVE
+596 DETEVE

-611 ERELNR
+611 ERELSR

-628 AEDLRKTELRMLKR
+628 AEDQRKSELRVLKR
-642 KGLAL
+642 RGLAL

-656 CLVNLTADPM
+656 CLVNLTADPI

-676 PGLVRIGRGRLPGAS
+676 QGLVRIGRGRLPG
-691 SSGSLPD
+691 GSANSQPD

-710 CTIEHERPGKL
+710 CSIEHERGGKL
-721 FVSPGSE
+721 YVIPGSE
-728 DFETYVNGELLQERR
+728 DFETYVNGELLQDRR

-764 FCSQRAKAEQQLV
+764 FCSQRGKTDHPV

-786 LQKQEEQLRS
+786 LQKQEQQLRS

-803 AALSRIEQERVQHAR
+803 AALTRIEQERAQHAR

-838 EMLETERLAL
+838 EMLETERQALAL
-848 AQQQQ
+848 AQQQEHTPLRQ
-853 QQLQQAE
+853 E
-860 MPSHMSTPA
+860 DGVSTPA
-869 QKSTLLEDIQ
+869 QKSTILEDIQ

-899 ATQRCRQLGLK
+899 ATQRCRQLDLP
-910 HLEFRQTQSPDEF
+910 LEFRQTQTPDEF
-923 GLLRTVILVVD
+923 GLLRTVILILD
-934 KQQSLKAEWPI
+934 KQRGLKAEWPT
-945 ARLGVWLDLQR
+945 ARLGVWLDLVR
-956 DAGPPSSSSSKT
+956 D
-968 ASSAS
+968 SAEQQEKLNAR
-973 TIFESVEVDWQPLD
+973 TIFQSVEVNWEPLD
-987 AELNETLSDTHNSSR
+987 ADLNETLSDTHNSSR
-1002 IALNLSAMKDVLLK
+1002 IAINLSAMKDVLLNK
-1016 QPLKRVLSATPH
+1016 PLKRLLNVSSSSNTPR
-1028 QTSTPAKQSPASGS
+1028 QTSTPSPGS
-1042 PSAKLAQHTKR
+1042 QLMQYTKR
-1053 LLTYDLEED
+1053 LLTYDPEETPGIQSS
-1062 FQPAQNFPLLAQQEL
+1062 FTTLVQQEL
-1077 HVMQRAAQR
+1077 LTMQRSSQR
-1086 LRRHCDQTLRERE
+1086 LRRLCENALLERE
-1099 NQPVA
+1099 NQQDNGV
-1104 GELAANLQDALA
+1104 LAVSLQEALA
-1116 RLDNVLHGM
+1116 RMDTVLNGM
-1125 HSCLAQSAEAAT
+1125 HTSLARAEATASA
-1137 TVTSPSKAQKAV
+1137 TSPTKTQKAV

>member
-1 MSNKSTPVRQRIH
+1 MSNKSTPVQQRIH
-14 QFQAH
+14 QFQAR
-19 ARGSIEAAS
+19 ARGTSTPGLKSAS
-28 SGSGIRTPAATAA
+28 VTTFGS
-41 VAAGGLR
+41 AGGLR
-48 RKVLGRTPKRS
+48 RKVLATRTPKRS
-59 AEKQIHLQ
+59 PEKVHSI
-67 TPTQA
+67 QA
-72 AASTEQL
+72 EQL
-79 LNTAFSSGIA
+79 LNTAFTGGVSTPRSG
-89 TPQPKPKPTAL
+89 PVPKSTVL
-100 NACYTPSSLYRSA
+100 NACYTPSSLYRNPNA
-113 GKGPITPLRQYHA
+113 GRSTPAHQQ
-126 TPGSKSA
+126 TPSTHGKSA
-133 SRAKESKDA
+133 NKVKEKDA
-142 AMAESFHSIAE
+142 LLESSSSNAE
-153 ESNMMVAVRVRPL
+153 ESNMIVAVRVRPL
-166 NALECTRA
+166 KALECTRNI
-174 SVTNVVQVHGSNELT
+174 TNVVHVNSNNNELT
-189 VQAGS
+189 VQAGTT
-194 SADATAGVTHFFSYD
+194 ADASAGVTHFFSYD

-214 CDPERKNYAD
+214 CDPELENYAC
-224 QVAVFAG
+224 QTKVFEG

-258 SYSMMGIEGLD
+258 SYSMMGIEALD

-289 HELFRRID
+289 HELFRRIEM
-297 AVKDQLQ
+297 VKHKLQ
-304 VEVEVSY
+304 VEIEVSY

-320 DLLSVQQA
+320 DLLCVQQA
-328 LAAVPDT
+328 AVASQPD
-335 PVQRQ
+335 VGMQRQ

-348 IFGPY
+348 IWGPY
-353 VVDLSAHSVDSYS
+353 VVDLSVHSVDTYA

-395 IFNIVLNLTDLS
+395 IFNIVLNLTDLRPNNNGA
-407 SDDGMSSDTD
+407 DVNLDPGSDTIL
-417 SGTVASLRQTRRSK
+417 STRRSK

-444 VSGSNGE
+444 YSGSNGE

-473 ADSRKTGGT
+473 ADSRKVASGS
-482 ATPHT
+482 TPST

-518 ASLHADETLAT
+518 ASLHVEETLAT

-575 RLSANNNNPPAPRKI
+575 RLSGNNSNPVPRKI

-596 DDGEVE
+596 DDSEVE

-617 AQKSWMEKLKE
+617 AQKSWMEKLQE
-628 AEDLRKTELRMLKR
+628 AEDQRKSELRLLKR

-647 ELTAEQKQA
+647 ELAAEQKQA
-656 CLVNLTADPM
+656 CLVNLTADPI

-676 PGLVRIGRGRLPGAS
+676 PGEVRVGRGRLSG
-691 SSGSLPD
+691 GSLPD

-710 CTIEHERPGKL
+710 CLIEHERGGKL
-721 FVSPGSE
+721 FVTPGSE
-728 DFETYVNGELLQERR
+728 DFETYVNGELLQQRQ

-764 FCSQRAKAEQQLV
+764 FCTLRSQAQLV

-786 LQKQEEQLRS
+786 LQKQEQQLRS

-803 AALSRIEQERVQHAR
+803 AALSRIEQERAQHAR

-838 EMLETERLAL
+838 ELLETERLAL

-853 QQLQQAE
+853 RPNEEAAC
-860 MPSHMSTPA
+860 STPA

-899 ATQRCRQLGLK
+899 ATQRCRQLGLL
-910 HLEFRQTQSPDEF
+910 LEFRQTQTPDEF
-923 GLLRTVILVVD
+923 GLLRTVILILD
-934 KQQSLKAEWPI
+934 KRQGLKAEWPI
-945 ARLGVWLDLQR
+945 ARLSVWLDMMRQEQ
-956 DAGPPSSSSSKT
+956 PSVQNV
-968 ASSAS
+968 
-973 TIFESVEVDWQPLD
+973 FQNVELDWQAID
-987 AELNETLSDTHNSSR
+987 ADLNETLNEPHNSSR

-1016 QPLKRVLSATPH
+1016 QPLRRLFSSTNNTPAKR
-1028 QTSTPAKQSPASGS
+1028 TSTPSKTPASAS
-1042 PSAKLAQHTKR
+1042 PNLSNKLAQYAKR
-1053 LLTYDLEED
+1053 SLTYDAED
-1062 FQPAQNFPLLAQQEL
+1062 VDSSSFTILAHQEL
-1077 HVMQRAAQR
+1077 LVMQRAAQR
-1086 LRRHCDQTLRERE
+1086 LRHHCEQAVLERE
-1099 NQPVA
+1099 NQQDA
-1104 GELAANLQDALA
+1104 GVLAESLQDALD
-1116 RLDNVLHGM
+1116 RLDTVLHGLRN
-1125 HSCLAQSAEAAT
+1125 CLT
-1137 TVTSPSKAQKAV
+1137 PTSPTKQTQKVV

>member
-1 MSNKSTPVRQRIH
+1 MSNKSTPVPVQQRIH
-14 QFQAH
+14 QYQAR
-19 ARGSIEAAS
+19 AVS
-28 SGSGIRTPAATAA
+28 SAHKTPST
-41 VAAGGLR
+41 VAAGLR
-48 RKVLGRTPKRS
+48 RKVLCRTPKRS
-59 AEKQIHLQ
+59 TEKPEQ
-67 TPTQA
+67 
-72 AASTEQL
+72 QL
-79 LNTAFSSGIA
+79 LNTGFTSGIP
-89 TPQPKPKPTAL
+89 TPQPRPKPTAL
-100 NACYTPSSLYRSA
+100 NACYTPSSLYRGV
-113 GKGPITPLRQYHA
+113 GKTTPRRQ
-126 TPGSKSA
+126 TPSKTKSA
-133 SRAKESKDA
+133 CKLKDKEREKDA
-142 AMAESFHSIAE
+142 LLESTYSLAE
-153 ESNMMVAVRVRPL
+153 ESNMIVAVRVRPL
-166 NALECTRA
+166 NAVECTRN
-174 SVTNVVQVHGSNELT
+174 SVTNVVHVHGHNELS

-194 SADATAGVTHFFSYD
+194 SADASAGVSHFFNYD

-214 CDPERKNYAD
+214 CDPHSKNYAD
-224 QVAVFAG
+224 QLAVFAG

-258 SYSMMGIEGLD
+258 SYCMMGIEALD
-269 DAALDGNAPHAEAGI
+269 DAALDGNAPHVEAGI

-289 HELFRRID
+289 HDLFRRID

-328 LAAVPDT
+328 LATAT
-335 PVQRQ
+335 EAPVQRQ

-372 AVGNSQRATASTAMN
+372 AVGNSQRATAATAMN

-407 SDDGMSSDTD
+407 SDDGQSSDTD
-417 SGTVASLRQTRRSK
+417 SGTVVSLRQTRRSK

-444 VSGSNGE
+444 ASGSNGE

-473 ADSRKTGGT
+473 ADARKPAGGGSL
-482 ATPHT
+482 TPST

-512 LATISP
+512 LATVSP

-575 RLSANNNNPPAPRKI
+575 RLSSNSNNPPAPRKI

-602 ALRQQLAER
+602 ALRQQLSER

-628 AEDLRKTELRMLKR
+628 AEDQRKSELRLLKR
-642 KGLAL
+642 KGLAM
-647 ELTAEQKQA
+647 ELTADQKQA

-666 LSGTLFYLLP
+666 LSGTLFYVLP
-676 PGLVRIGRGRLPGAS
+676 VGTVHIGRGGRMPGDAAM
-691 SSGSLPD
+691 PD

-710 CTIEHERPGKL
+710 CSIEHERSGRL
-721 FVSPGSE
+721 YVSPGSE
-728 DFETYVNGELLQERR
+728 DFETYVNGELLQRQRR

-764 FCSQRAKAEQQLV
+764 FCTQRAGTAQQQLV

-786 LQKQEEQLRS
+786 MQKQEQQLRN

-803 AALSRIEQERVQHAR
+803 AALTRIELEREQHAR

-838 EMLETERLAL
+838 EMLETERQAL
-848 AQQQQ
+848 AELQQQE
-853 QQLQQAE
+853 A
-860 MPSHMSTPA
+860 SSSSRCHSATTPA
-869 QKSTLLEDIQ
+869 QKSTLVEDIQ
-879 RIMLNPSEES
+879 RIMLNPSEAS

-899 ATQRCRQLGLK
+899 ATQRCRQLG
-910 HLEFRQTQSPDEF
+910 HQLEFRQLQTPDEF
-923 GLLRTVILVVD
+923 GLLRTVILIVD
-934 KQQSLKAEWPI
+934 RQRCLKAEWPI

-956 DAGPPSSSSSKT
+956 DAAAPSDM
-968 ASSAS
+968 
-973 TIFESVEVDWQPLD
+973 FQSVEVDWQPLD
-987 AELNETLSDTHNSSR
+987 ADLNDTLNDTHNSSR
-1002 IALNLSAMKDVLLK
+1002 IGLNLSSLK
-1016 QPLKRVLSATPH
+1016 QPLKRLLSGTNTPRLSSTPGNATP
-1028 QTSTPAKQSPASGS
+1028 QY
-1042 PSAKLAQHTKR
+1042 TKR
-1053 LLTYDLEED
+1053 LLTYDLTED
-1062 FQPAQNFPLLAQQEL
+1062 HPSSYSSSGNFELHAQQEL
-1077 HVMQRAAQR
+1077 QVMQRAAHR
-1086 LRRHCDQTLRERE
+1086 LRRHCEQALRQRE
-1099 NQPVA
+1099 NQPDA
-1104 GELAANLQDALA
+1104 GLLPESLQESLA

-1125 HSCLAQSAEAAT
+1125 HTCMLQSAEAASSSI
-1137 TVTSPSKAQKAV
+1137 TSPNKAQKAV

>member
-19 ARGSIEAAS
+19 ARGSMEAHG
-28 SGSGIRTPAATAA
+28 SGS
-41 VAAGGLR
+41 GLR
-48 RKVLGRTPKRS
+48 RKVLCRTPNNKRS
-59 AEKQIHLQ
+59 AEHQHH
-67 TPTQA
+67 
-72 AASTEQL
+72 SDQL

-89 TPQPKPKPTAL
+89 TPIPHPKPKPTAL
-100 NACYTPSSLYRSA
+100 NACYTPSSLYRNP
-113 GKGPITPLRQYHA
+113 GKTTPLRQ
-126 TPGSKSA
+126 TPGCKSA
-133 SRAKESKDA
+133 SKTKEKDA
-142 AMAESFHSIAE
+142 MLMDSFHSIAE
-153 ESNMMVAVRVRPL
+153 ESNMIVAVRVRPL
-166 NALECTRA
+166 NTLECTRA
-174 SVTNVVQVHGSNELT
+174 NVSNVVNVHGHNELS
-189 VQAGS
+189 VQSGS
-194 SADATAGVTHFFSYD
+194 SADASAGVSHYFSYD

-224 QVAVFAG
+224 QLAVFAG
-231 TAQPLIDTAFEG
+231 TAQPLIDTAFDG

-258 SYSMMGIEGLD
+258 SYSMMGIEALD

-320 DLLSVQQA
+320 DLLSVQHA
-328 LAAVPDT
+328 LTSAAPDT
-335 PVQRQ
+335 PQHTRQ

-407 SDDGMSSDTD
+407 SDDGMSSSDTD
-417 SGTVASLRQTRRSK
+417 SGTVTLRQTRRSK

-473 ADSRKTGGT
+473 ADTRKAGGS
-482 ATPHT
+482 ATPST

-575 RLSANNNNPPAPRKI
+575 RLSANNNPPAPRKI

-596 DDGEVE
+596 DDTEVE

-628 AEDLRKTELRMLKR
+628 AEDLRKSELRLLKR

-656 CLVNLTADPM
+656 CLVNLAADPM

-676 PGLVRIGRGRLPGAS
+676 PGIVHIGRGRLPGAATNP
-691 SSGSLPD
+691 LPD

-710 CTIEHERPGKL
+710 CSIEHERSGKL

-728 DFETYVNGELLQERR
+728 DFETYVNGELLGERR

-764 FCSQRAKAEQQLV
+764 FCSQRGKAEQLLV
-777 DFQLAHQEI
+777 DFQLAHQEV
-786 LQKQEEQLRS
+786 LQKQEQQLRC

-803 AALSRIEQERVQHAR
+803 AALTRIEQERVQHAR

-838 EMLETERLAL
+838 EMLETERQAL
-848 AQQQQ
+848 AQQ
-853 QQLQQAE
+853 LQT
-860 MPSHMSTPA
+860 PSRVASVSTPA

-899 ATQRCRQLGLK
+899 ATQRCRQVGMK
-910 HLEFRQTQSPDEF
+910 HIEFRQTQTPDEF
-923 GLLRTVILVVD
+923 GLLRTVILIVD

-945 ARLGVWLDLQR
+945 ARLTVWLDLQR
-956 DAGPPSSSSSKT
+956 EASGV
-968 ASSAS
+968 SSAS
-973 TIFESVEVDWQPLD
+973 NIFQSVEVDWQPMD
-987 AELNETLSDTHNSSR
+987 AELNETLNDTHNSSR

-1016 QPLKRVLSATPH
+1016 QPMKRLLSNTPH
-1028 QTSTPAKQSPASGS
+1028 QTSTPAKTPASAS
-1042 PSAKLAQHTKR
+1042 PSGNPAQYTKR
-1053 LLTYDLEED
+1053 LLTYDLEE
-1062 FQPAQNFPLLAQQEL
+1062 QPENNSCHFPQLAQQEL
-1077 HVMQRAAQR
+1077 QIIQRAAHR
-1086 LRRHCDQTLRERE
+1086 LRRHCEQSIRERE
-1099 NQPVA
+1099 NHPDA
-1104 GELAANLQDALA
+1104 GELALNLQDALA
-1116 RLDNVLHGM
+1116 RLEVVLHGM
-1125 HSCLAQSAEAAT
+1125 HSSLTQSTETVAAT
-1137 TVTSPSKAQKAV
+1137 SPTKAQKAV

>member
-1 MSNKSTPVRQRIH
+1 MSNKSTPVRQRIQ
-14 QFQAH
+14 QFQT
-19 ARGSIEAAS
+19 RGKSTPAS
-28 SGSGIRTPAATAA
+28 DAKGLRKKVLTRTPRQS
-41 VAAGGLR
+41 VEH
-48 RKVLGRTPKRS
+48 RS
-59 AEKQIHLQ
+59 DH
-67 TPTQA
+67 
-72 AASTEQL
+72 L
-79 LNTAFSSGIA
+79 LNTAFTGS
-89 TPQPKPKPTAL
+89 TPNLLPKQRPTAL
-100 NACYTPSSLYRSA
+100 NACYTPSSLYRTTNTNTPIRSKTPSA
-113 GKGPITPLRQYHA
+113 K
-126 TPGSKSA
+126 
-133 SRAKESKDA
+133 SKDTA
-142 AMAESFHSIAE
+142 LMESFHSVSE
-153 ESNMMVAVRVRPL
+153 ESNMIVAVRVRPL
-166 NALECTRA
+166 NALECTRGQ
-174 SVTNVVQVHGSNELT
+174 VTNVVQVNSNSNELT

-194 SADATAGVTHFFSYD
+194 SADASAGVTHFFSYD

-214 CDPERKNYAD
+214 CDPESRNFACQAK
-224 QVAVFAG
+224 VFDG
-231 TAQPLIDTAFEG
+231 TARPLIDTAFEG

-258 SYSMMGIEGLD
+258 SYSMMGIEALD
-269 DAALDGNAPHAEAGI
+269 DAALDGGPPHDEAGI

-289 HELFRRID
+289 HELFRRIE
-297 AVKDQLQ
+297 AVKAQQQLQ

-320 DLLSVQQA
+320 DLLSVQH
-328 LAAVPDT
+328 AAAGTTEST
-335 PVQRQ
+335 PVQQQQRP

-395 IFNIVLNLTDLS
+395 IFNIVLNLTDLT
-407 SDDGMSSDTD
+407 SDDGLSSDTD
-417 SGTVASLRQTRRSK
+417 STTVSSLRQTRRSK

-473 ADSRKTGGT
+473 ADARKASGPLGSGT
-482 ATPHT
+482 PST

-575 RLSANNNNPPAPRKI
+575 RLSGNNNNPVPRKI

-596 DDGEVE
+596 DETEVE
-602 ALRQQLAER
+602 GLRQQLAER
-611 ERELNR
+611 ERELSR

-628 AEDLRKTELRMLKR
+628 AEDQRKSEMRLLKR
-642 KGLAL
+642 RGLAL
-647 ELTAEQKQA
+647 ELTSEQKQA
-656 CLVNLTADPM
+656 CLVNLTADPI

-676 PGLVRIGRGRLPGAS
+676 PGLVRIGRGRLPGS
-691 SSGSLPD
+691 SSSQPD

-710 CTIEHERPGKL
+710 CSIEHERGGKL
-721 FVSPGSE
+721 YVIPGSE
-728 DFETYVNGELLQERR
+728 DFETYVNGELLQDRR

-764 FCSQRAKAEQQLV
+764 FCTQRGKADQLV
-777 DFQLAHQEI
+777 DFQLAHQEV
-786 LQKQEEQLRS
+786 LQKQEQQLRS

-803 AALSRIEQERVQHAR
+803 AALTRIEQERAQHAK

-838 EMLETERLAL
+838 EMLETERQALAL
-848 AQQQQ
+848 AQQEHQTP
-853 QQLQQAE
+853 LKEAAE
-860 MPSHMSTPA
+860 ASTPA

-899 ATQRCRQLGLK
+899 ATQRCRQLGLQ
-910 HLEFRQTQSPDEF
+910 LEFRQTQTPDEF
-923 GLLRTVILVVD
+923 GLLRTVILIVD
-934 KQQSLKAEWPI
+934 KQQGLKAEWPT
-945 ARLGVWLDLQR
+945 ARLGVWLDMVR
-956 DAGPPSSSSSKT
+956 D
-968 ASSAS
+968 SAEQQEKLNAR
-973 TIFESVEVDWQPLD
+973 TIFQSVEVDWEPLD
-987 AELNETLSDTHNSSR
+987 ADLNETLSETHNSSR
-1002 IALNLSAMKDVLLK
+1002 IALNLSAMKEVLLNK
-1016 QPLKRVLSATPH
+1016 PLKRLLNVSTTSSSNTPR
-1028 QTSTPAKQSPASGS
+1028 QTSTPSSKTPVS
-1042 PSAKLAQHTKR
+1042 PSPSSKLVQYTKR
-1053 LLTYDLEED
+1053 LLTYDPEET
-1062 FQPAQNFPLLAQQEL
+1062 PGSSTNFNNLVQQEL
-1077 HVMQRAAQR
+1077 QMMQRASQR
-1086 LRRHCDQTLRERE
+1086 LQRHCESALAERE
-1099 NQPVA
+1099 N
-1104 GELAANLQDALA
+1104 LQDSGVLAISLQEALS
-1116 RLDNVLHGM
+1116 RLDSVLHGM
-1125 HSCLAQSAEAAT
+1125 RSSLARAEAAAGA
-1137 TVTSPSKAQKAV
+1137 TSPSKTQKAV

>member
-1 MSNKSTPVRQRIH
+1 MSNKNTPVRQRIQ
-14 QFQAH
+14 QFQT
-19 ARGSIEAAS
+19 RGVHKS
-28 SGSGIRTPAATAA
+28 TPASEM
-41 VAAGGLR
+41 R
-48 RKVLGRTPKRS
+48 KKVLITR
-59 AEKQIHLQ
+59 AEDREHRDR
-67 TPTQA
+67 P
-72 AASTEQL
+72 EQL
-79 LNTAFSSGIA
+79 LNTAFSGS

-100 NACYTPSSLYRSA
+100 NACYTPSSLYRNSNS
-113 GKGPITPLRQYHA
+113 
-126 TPGSKSA
+126 TPG
-133 SRAKESKDA
+133 RAKTPGTGKSSCSRTKERDSLMESCL
-142 AMAESFHSIAE
+142 SVSE
-153 ESNMMVAVRVRPL
+153 ESNMIVAVRVRPL
-166 NALECTRA
+166 NALECTRGQ
-174 SVTNVVQVHGSNELT
+174 VTNVVQVHGNSNELT

-194 SADATAGVTHFFSYD
+194 SADASAGVTHFFSYD

-214 CDPERKNYAD
+214 CDPERKNFAC
-224 QVAVFAG
+224 QAKVFEG
-231 TAQPLIDTAFEG
+231 TARPLIDTAFEG

-258 SYSMMGIEGLD
+258 SYSMMGIEALD
-269 DAALDGNAPHAEAGI
+269 DAALDGGPPHDEAGI

-289 HELFRRID
+289 HELFRRIE
-297 AVKDQLQ
+297 AVKSQQQLQ

-320 DLLSVQQA
+320 DLLSVQH
-328 LAAVPDT
+328 AAAATGEST
-335 PVQRQ
+335 PIQQQQQQQRP

-407 SDDGMSSDTD
+407 SDDGLSSDTD
-417 SGTVASLRQTRRSK
+417 SSTASSLRQTRRSK

-473 ADSRKTGGT
+473 ADSRKASANGPLGSGT
-482 ATPHT
+482 PST

-518 ASLHADETLAT
+518 ASIHADETLAT

-575 RLSANNNNPPAPRKI
+575 RLSGNSNNPVPRKI

-596 DDGEVE
+596 DETEVE

-611 ERELNR
+611 ERELSR

-628 AEDLRKTELRMLKR
+628 AEDQRKSELRVLKR
-642 KGLAL
+642 RGLAL

-656 CLVNLTADPM
+656 CLVNLTADPI

-676 PGLVRIGRGRLPGAS
+676 QGLVRIGRGRLPGGS
-691 SSGSLPD
+691 SSSQPD

-710 CTIEHERPGKL
+710 CSIEHERGGKL
-721 FVSPGSE
+721 YVIPGSE
-728 DFETYVNGELLQERR
+728 DFETYVNGELLKDRR

-764 FCSQRAKAEQQLV
+764 FCSQRGKADHPV

-786 LQKQEEQLRS
+786 LQKQEQQLRS

-803 AALSRIEQERVQHAR
+803 AALTKIEQERAQHAR

-838 EMLETERLAL
+838 EMLETERQALAL
-848 AQQQQ
+848 AQQQEHTP
-853 QQLQQAE
+853 LRHEDAV
-860 MPSHMSTPA
+860 STPA
-869 QKSTLLEDIQ
+869 QKSTILEDIQ

-899 ATQRCRQLGLK
+899 ATQRCRQLDLP
-910 HLEFRQTQSPDEF
+910 LEFRQTQTPDEF
-923 GLLRTVILVVD
+923 GLLRTVILILD
-934 KQQSLKAEWPI
+934 KQRGLKAEWPT
-945 ARLGVWLDLQR
+945 ARLGVWLDLVR
-956 DAGPPSSSSSKT
+956 DNAEQQEKLNAT
-968 ASSAS
+968 
-973 TIFESVEVDWQPLD
+973 TIFQSVEVDWEPLD
-987 AELNETLSDTHNSSR
+987 ADLNETLSDTHNSSR
-1002 IALNLSAMKDVLLK
+1002 IALNLSAMKDVLLNK
-1016 QPLKRVLSATPH
+1016 PLKRLLNASSSKSNTPR
-1028 QTSTPAKQSPASGS
+1028 QTSTPSPGS
-1042 PSAKLAQHTKR
+1042 QLVHFTKR
-1053 LLTYDLEED
+1053 LLTYDPEEIPES
-1062 FQPAQNFPLLAQQEL
+1062 QSSYTTLVQQEL
-1077 HVMQRAAQR
+1077 QIMQRSAQR
-1086 LRRHCDQTLRERE
+1086 LRRHCEAALLERE
-1099 NQPVA
+1099 NHQDNGV
-1104 GELAANLQDALA
+1104 LAVSLQEALA
-1116 RLDNVLHGM
+1116 RMDTVLNGM
-1125 HSCLAQSAEAAT
+1125 HTSLARAEATAC
-1137 TVTSPSKAQKAV
+1137 VTSPTKTQKAV